1 MATRKRPTQK
11 HFDILTGTEIEVPV
25 PVSTKEVP
33 PVEPAHT
40 EPEIVSADFGS
51 KDGDRSVVE
60 AYKQGE
66 DGPSLRAKYYPHV
79 KDSIPGLLQ
88 AILGELIMIRE
99 GMHK

>member
-11 HFDILTGTEIEVPV
+11 HFDILTGNEIEVPV
-25 PVSTKEVP
+25 PVSAEKVP
-33 PVEPAHT
+33 PVEPART
-40 EPEIVSADFGS
+40 EPEIVSADLASAG
-51 KDGDRSVVE
+51 GDRTVVGE
-60 AYKQGE
+60 YKQGE
-66 DGPSLRAKYYPHV
+66 DGPSLRAKYYPFV